1 MFYAGT
7 DITILPRIHNT
18 IVSSVPSLEINYTRL
33 KTFQLCI
40 TSLARAIDSNIT
52 GEEGFN

>member
-18 IVSSVPSLEINYTRL
+18 VVSSLPSLEINYTRL